1 MKKIRILAAL
11 LALAICLTIMP
22 VTVFAAD
29 PEFNPDDIAAINAIA
44 FAHPSLGMSEAPPD
58 GSEVPDDWTGKVNWV
73 TATNNRRVFSL
84 ILRNK
89 GMTGALDVS
98 GLPSLNYLFCEN
110 NQLTELN
117 LSGLP
122 GLNDLNCSGNQLT
135 ELNLSG
141 ITGLNDLNCSG
152 NQLTELNLSGLT
164 SLAGLNCSGNQLTEL
179 NLSGLP
185 GLAGLNCSGNQL
197 TELNLSG
204 LTSLRDLYCSG
215 NQLTELDLHNFLLFN
230 ADVSFNCME
239 SADDITGDSN
249 VFPYKFS
256 PQRARYAVTYAANGG
271 GGSMDDDTAFEELP
285 FKLPECGFVAPE
297 GKRFKHWAIGSAD
310 SQTTK
315 NPGDE
320 YTFTANTGVYA
331 VWKGI
336 PGTYHTGDIA
346 IINEFIRNYH
356 PTGMTEAPADG
367 SEVPDNWDGV
377 VSWNDESP
385 KRVEFLTIS
394 DLGLSGTLKLS
405 GLEKLICLE
414 CYYNELTGLDLS
426 DLPALRDL
434 GCAENN
440 LTGTLDLTNLTN
452 LRCLEAEQ
460 NNLSFINVS
469 GLANLTTLICV
480 DNELIGFDASGTDLT
495 ELRCENNLLTE
506 LDLSGLESLIYL
518 DCSGN
523 LLTSVK
529 LNPDATYSSGI
540 DVRNN
545 YMPDKS
551 AVTGK
556 PGIEWDTEYFE
567 FTPQN
572 TPYKITYNAN
582 GGQGS
587 MDNGY
592 AVPGVPFTLPANG
605 FTAPAGKQFVSWA
618 IGSPSG
624 PKVYPGGKYI
634 FNRNTIVY
642 AVWSDV
648 LPPNT
653 YFVTVIN
660 GAANAATAKTG
671 VVVTITADPA
681 PEGYKFKGWS
691 VYPPTVFVYGT
702 NPESPTAHIIM
713 PAGDVIAE
721 AKYEIYDNYAENYS
735 GGGIGGGKIG
745 GSGGGTGSIIT
756 PIPDPEPEPVVDP
769 TEPIIDPII
778 PTEPEPE
785 IPAEPEAAP
794 AFSDVS
800 ETDWFAGAVAYV
812 AERGIMQG
820 TGDGLFSPNA
830 PVTRAML
837 VTMLY
842 RLDGSPEVSAQI
854 PFTDVEPGSWY
865 YPAVCWAY
873 ENGIILGIS
882 DTEFGANLDITRE
895 QLVTILYRYALK
907 RGLVG
912 EYDVT
917 LDDFADK
924 DQISPWAVEAML
936 WAKAEGIISGVTA
949 DTLDPQGAA
958 TRAQIAAIFQRFMEN
973 ITG

>member
-44 FAHPSLGMSEAPPD
+44 SAHPSLGMSEAPPD
-58 GSEVPDDWTGKVNWV
+58 GSEVPDDWTGKVNWF

-110 NQLTELN
+110 NHLTELNLSGLTGLADLNCSGNQLTELN
-117 LSGLP
+117 LSGLTRLNTLNCSGNQLTELDLS
-122 GLNDLNCSGNQLT
+122 GLTRLAGLNCSGNQLT

-141 ITGLNDLNCSG
+141 ITGL
-152 NQLTELNLSGLT
+152 T
-164 SLAGLNCSGNQLTEL
+164 
-179 NLSGLP
+179 
-185 GLAGLNCSGNQL
+185 
-197 TELNLSG
+197 
-204 LTSLRDLYCSG
+204 DLYCSG
-215 NQLTELDLHNFLLFN
+215 NQLTELDLHNFFLFN

-239 SADDITGDSN
+239 SADDITNVSN
-249 VFPYKFS
+249 IIRWDALYYKFF
-256 PQRARYAVTYAANGG
+256 PQRARYAVTYEANGG
-271 GGSMDDDTAFEELP
+271 GGTMNPNPDTAFEELP
-285 FKLPECGFVAPE
+285 FELPECGFEAPAE
-297 GKRFKHWAIGSAD
+297 ANNFKYWAIGSAD
-310 SQTTK
+310 SATTK
-315 NPGDE
+315 NPGE
-320 YTFTANTGVYA
+320 TYTFTDNTEVFA
-331 VWKGI
+331 VWDY
-336 PGTYHTGDIA
+336 PEFNPDDIA
-346 IINEFIRNYH
+346 AINAIAAAH
-356 PTGMTEAPADG
+356 PSLEMSQAPPDG
-367 SEVPDNWDGV
+367 SEVPDDWDGIV
-377 VSWNDESP
+377 DWNGDLP

-414 CYYNELTGLDLS
+414 CYSNELTGLNLS

-434 GCAENN
+434 GCAKNN
-440 LTGTLDLTNLTN
+440 LTGTLDLRNLTN
-452 LRCLEAEQ
+452 LRSLEAEH
-460 NNLSFINVS
+460 NNLSFIDVRN
-469 GLANLTTLICV
+469 LAHLTTLICV
-480 DNELIGFDASGTDLT
+480 DNELTGFDASGTDLT

-506 LDLSGLESLIYL
+506 LDLSDFESLIYL
-518 DCSGN
+518 DCSDN

-545 YMPDKS
+545 YLPDKS

-556 PGIEWDTEYFE
+556 DGISWDTGDPVKYKFL
-567 FTPQN
+567 PQKA
-572 TPYKITYNAN
+572 TYTVTYNAN
-582 GGQGS
+582 GGGGS
-587 MDNGY
+587 M
-592 AVPGVPFTLPANG
+592 APGKAFQDIPFTLPANG

-618 IGSPSG
+618 IGSPSS

-660 GAANAATAKTG
+660 GSANAATAKTG

-681 PEGYKFKGWS
+681 QEGYRFKGWS

-745 GSGGGTGSIIT
+745 GSGGAGPVVT

-812 AERGIMQG
+812 ARRGIMQG

-907 RGLVG
+907 RGLVC
-912 EYDVT
+912 EYGVT
-917 LDDFADK
+917 LDEFADK

-936 WAKAEGIISGVTA
+936 WAKAEGIISGVSE